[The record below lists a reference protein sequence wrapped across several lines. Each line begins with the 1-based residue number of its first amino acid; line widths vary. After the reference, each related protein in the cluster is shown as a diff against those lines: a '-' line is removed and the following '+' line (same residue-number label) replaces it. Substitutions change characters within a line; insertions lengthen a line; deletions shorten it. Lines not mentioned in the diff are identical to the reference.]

1 MREISSE
8 ALLTSLRT
16 ASEAVREVFFG
27 AVSSRAAETMRED
40 LELMPP
46 KRLSD
51 VEEAQREVIET
62 AMRMSSEGQI
72 TMPGGGSEE
81 MV

>member
-1 MREISSE
+1 ME
-8 ALLTSLRT
+8 LTEGWESKYYMEKTKIQVLF
-16 ASEAVREVFFG
+16 EL
-27 AVSSRAAETMRED
+27 RED
-40 LELMPP
+40 LEIMPP
-46 KRLSD
+46 KRLSE